1 MWFTLRDGGVGTKVV
16 IDGTKV
22 IAISMKKIPFLAI
35 VVGVPSSIIAEGLVY
50 VSTSKCPHILCNI
63 AFISAMESTLVILA
77 IMAST
82 DALPSP

>member
-1 MWFTLRDGGVGTKVV
+1 MV

-50 VSTSKCPHILCNI
+50 VSTSKCPHSLYFSHGIHLGHFSNYGI
-63 AFISAMESTLVILA
+63 H
-77 IMAST
+77 
-82 DALPSP
+82 